1 MSLPFYFDQH
11 VPAAIGRAL
20 RLRGVEVL
28 TAYEDG
34 SARLEDEPLLLRATA
49 LNRILF
55 TQDEDL
61 LALAHLYQK
70 AERSFAGVV
79 YAHQQHVSIGRCIN
93 DLEIISKAS
102 SAEEMANHVEF
113 LPL

>member
-34 SARLEDEPLLLRATA
+34 SDRLAP
-49 LNRILF
+49 
-55 TQDEDL
+55 
-61 LALAHLYQK
+61 
-70 AERSFAGVV
+70 AGRR
-79 YAHQQHVSIGRCIN
+79 GR
-93 DLEIISKAS
+93 KYWGVQ
-102 SAEEMANHVEF
+102 SAGGCVD
-113 LPL
+113 

>member
-34 SARLEDEPLLLRATA
+34 SDRLEDEPLLLRATA
-49 LNRILF
+49 LSRILF

-61 LALAHLYQK
+61 LAHRYQK
-70 AERSFAGVV
+70 AERFFAGVV

>member
-1 MSLPFYFDQH
+1 MDRTAWKTNRCCCGP
-11 VPAAIGRAL
+11 L
-20 RLRGVEVL
+20 RC
-28 TAYEDG
+28 
-34 SARLEDEPLLLRATA
+34 
-49 LNRILF
+49 NRILF
-55 TQDEDL
+55 TEDEDL
-61 LALAHLYQK
+61 LALAHRYQK
-70 AERSFAGVV
+70 AERFFAGVV